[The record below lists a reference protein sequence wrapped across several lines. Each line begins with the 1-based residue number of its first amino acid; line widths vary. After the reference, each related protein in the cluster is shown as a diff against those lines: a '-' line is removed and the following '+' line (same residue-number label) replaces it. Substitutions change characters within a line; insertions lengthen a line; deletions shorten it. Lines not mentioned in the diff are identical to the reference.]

1 MLDYTGFNENV
12 ITFKGDDKDVAGKPM
27 TIAGENHVVV
37 APSGNTF
44 SGFGVASRD
53 GYITVQMSGHVKAR
67 CFDDSLS
74 YGACRVV
81 ADENGGI
88 KAASEGMLVHVVS
101 IDREKF
107 TADIIF

>member
-12 ITFKGDDKDVAGKPM
+12 ITFKGHDTDVAGKPI
-27 TIAGENHVVV
+27 TIAGENYVFV
-37 APSGNTF
+37 APPGNTF

-67 CFDDSLS
+67 CSDDSIS
-74 YGACRVV
+74 YGAFRVV

-88 KAASEGMLVHVVS
+88 RAASEGMLVHVVG

-107 TADIIF
+107 TVDIIF